1 MRTRGGVFTHLS
13 RYDDVSL
20 KPVAAR
26 LHFDELCGGSQ
37 RGECA
42 VAVRNKTFAGRTGAD
57 AAKPPDDA
65 ECGGGAAADLPARSS
80 NFTTNEIGK
89 GAGFIAFDAFDRN
102 LRRAKRREIFGNLR
116 SSCSTI
122 VEVATSRA
130 SFSVCALWALNA
142 RTIPSFVG
150 LSTVPRR
157 SLGSGRRLISP
168 FSSRR
173 SRRRVSP
180 PELTRMRV

>member
-1 MRTRGGVFTHLS
+1 MRTCGGVFTHLS

-20 KPVAAR
+20 EPVAAR

-102 LRRAKRREIFGNLR
+102 LRRAKRREILGNLR

-122 VEVATSRA
+122 VEELKQINHRA
-130 SFSVCALWALNA
+130 KCHGVFSISNKTRCFYLLQPA
-142 RTIPSFVG
+142 R
-150 LSTVPRR
+150 
-157 SLGSGRRLISP
+157 
-168 FSSRR
+168 
-173 SRRRVSP
+173 
-180 PELTRMRV
+180 

>member
-20 KPVAAR
+20 EPVAAR

-80 NFTTNEIGK
+80 NFTMKSVKVPGLSPSTRLTETFAEPSAERYSATCAPVVRPSSRSSSKSITERNVTVFSPFQIK
-89 GAGFIAFDAFDRN
+89 LDAFTY
-102 LRRAKRREIFGNLR
+102 
-116 SSCSTI
+116 C
-122 VEVATSRA
+122 
-130 SFSVCALWALNA
+130 
-142 RTIPSFVG
+142 
-150 LSTVPRR
+150 
-157 SLGSGRRLISP
+157 
-168 FSSRR
+168 
-173 SRRRVSP
+173 SP
-180 PELTRMRV
+180 PGEIASS